1 MASITPSPSFNVA
14 LVQMKPKVSHRN
26 NIDDAWKVLT
36 SRKPLDAEHNF
47 AHAAEQIRLA
57 AVRGASL
64 AVLPEYHLT
73 GWVPEEPSFALSPED
88 AQKYREKY
96 QALAA
101 ELHINI
107 CAGTFVT
114 QTSNLGDI
122 ANLDAKPTLLNSS
135 DFIDHNGNLLGT
147 YTKTNLWIPER
158 LTLTSFVDHARN
170 TSKNELGAP
179 NPHQVIDT
187 PLGRVGI
194 LVCWDLAFPEA
205 FRQLVL
211 AGAKIII
218 IPSYWTSGDM
228 SEEGLAYNANCE
240 KMFIQSALVTR
251 AFENTAAVIYCNV
264 GGPAEEGFF
273 GCSQVTLP
281 IVGTVPGSFTDGE
294 EAMRILN
301 VDMQTVDIA
310 ERNYQIRQDLAR
322 EDWHYGYDRSTT
334 AKL

>member
-1 MASITPSPSFNVA
+1 MVVTPPSPSFKVA
-14 LVQMKPKVSHRN
+14 LVQMKP
-26 NIDDAWKVLT
+26 
-36 SRKPLDAEHNF
+36 KPLDAEHNF

-57 AVRGASL
+57 AAQGSAL

-73 GWVPEEPSFALSPED
+73 GWVPEEPSFALTPDD
-88 AQKYREKY
+88 AEIYRKRY
-96 QALAA
+96 QDLAA

-107 CAGTFVT
+107 CAGTVVS
-114 QTSNLGDI
+114 QAPKYGDHQVS
-122 ANLDAKPTLLNSS
+122 DARPSLLNTS

-158 LTLTSFVDHARN
+158 HTLTSFVDHARN
-170 TSKNELGAP
+170 ISKDDYASPAP

-218 IPSYWTSGDM
+218 IPSYWTSLDM
-228 SEEGLAYNANCE
+228 CKDGLAYNADCE

-251 AFENTAAVIYCNV
+251 AFENTAAVIYCNA

-294 EAMRILN
+294 EAMRILD
-301 VDMQTVDIA
+301 VDMRTVDIA
-310 ERNYQIRQDLAR
+310 ESNYQIRQDLAR
-322 EDWHYGYDRSTT
+322 EDWHYGYLKST
-334 AKL
+334 AAARL